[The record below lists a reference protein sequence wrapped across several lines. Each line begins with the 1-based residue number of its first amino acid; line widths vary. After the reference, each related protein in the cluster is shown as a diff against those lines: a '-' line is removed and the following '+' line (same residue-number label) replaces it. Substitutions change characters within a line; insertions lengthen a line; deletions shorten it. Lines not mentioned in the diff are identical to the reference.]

1 MSKADRAEAKNTAAM
16 TLSEAVPPSKWVS
29 LKKQRQK
36 SEETRRLQLRQRS
49 TNKIDKQE
57 GRRKPYEA
65 DCDGTGLARNR
76 QVNSHEPAKRSGGG
90 PVRG

>member
-1 MSKADRAEAKNTAAM
+1 M
-16 TLSEAVPPSKWVS
+16 
-29 LKKQRQK
+29 KKQEDCNK
-36 SEETRRLQLRQRS
+36 GNGAA
-49 TNKIDKQE
+49 NKIDKQE

-76 QVNSHEPAKRSGGG
+76 QVNSHEPAERSGGG